1 MSTTTAAASTY
12 RRDLGEGLIERWSTA
27 DDTEN
32 IAQLCGKVFRDAE
45 EEPFNPRMID
55 NVYRQMRGDFPLMG
69 PGDYAL
75 IENTRKEGNPI
86 VACTCLW
93 RSEWE
98 YEGIPFGV
106 GQPEFVAT
114 DPAYRNRGLIRAL
127 FNMIHTR
134 SEAEGH
140 LVQAITGI
148 PYFYRQFGYEYAL
161 ELEGRRLTYLSL
173 IPKAKENTPEP
184 YSLRAATTDDIPLIM
199 ELYNR
204 QRPQSMVW
212 SVATERFW
220 RYQME
225 EGCVA
230 DLLTR
235 SVAANERRCRSELQ
249 GDDPTTVGKQSCVRV
264 LVDDASA
271 VQGYLIVATKRWGSG
286 LAVWALNIA
295 AGVNWQAVISP
306 LLRALQSYGMQIP
319 TVRPEAGPLRE
330 ISFVL
335 GSTHPVYDAL
345 GHALA
350 PFYELPYAWYV
361 RVPNLLA
368 FLQHIAPALEGH
380 LADSVAAYYTGE
392 LKLDLYRG
400 GLRMVFDKGHLTL
413 VEPWRPPI
421 YKNTADAQCP
431 ALVFLQLLF
440 GYRSLDELRY
450 AFPDVQVAGEPEV
463 LLKALFP
470 KKFSWVMPLG

>member
-1 MSTTTAAASTY
+1 MSATTTAAASTY

-27 DDTEN
+27 DDTDN
-32 IAQLCGKVFRDAE
+32 IAQLCGKVYRDEE
-45 EEPFNPRMID
+45 EEPFNPRTID
-55 NVYRQMRGDFPLMG
+55 TVYRQMRGDYPLMG

-75 IENTRKEGNPI
+75 IEDTRKEGNPI

-93 RSEWE
+93 RSAWE
-98 YEGIPFGV
+98 YEGIPFTI

-127 FNMIHTR
+127 FDMIHSR

-148 PYFYRQFGYEYAL
+148 SYFYRQFGYEYAL

-184 YSLRAATTDDIPLIM
+184 YTLRAATTDDIPLIM

-204 QRPQSMVW
+204 QRPESMVW
-212 SVATERFW
+212 SIATECFW

-225 EGCVA
+225 EG
-230 DLLTR
+230 
-235 SVAANERRCRSELQ
+235 
-249 GDDPTTVGKQSCVRV
+249 DPTTVGKQSCVQV
-264 LVDDASA
+264 LVDDAGA
-271 VQGYLIVATKRWGSG
+271 AQGYLLVATKRWGSD
-286 LAVWALNIA
+286 LTVWALNIA
-295 AGVNWQAVISP
+295 SGVNWQAVISP

-319 TVRPEAGPLRE
+319 AVRPEAGPLRE

-335 GSTHPVYDAL
+335 GSTHPVYDVL
-345 GHALA
+345 GQALA

-368 FLQHIAPALEGH
+368 FLQHIASALESH

-413 VEPWRPPI
+413 VEPWRAPI
-421 YKNTADAQCP
+421 YKNNADAQCP

-450 AFPDVQVAGEPEV
+450 AFPDVQAEGESEA

>member
-1 MSTTTAAASTY
+1 MPTPTAAAPTY
-12 RRDLGEGLIERWSTA
+12 RRDLGEGLIERWSTTE
-27 DDTEN
+27 DTEN
-32 IAQLCGKVFRDAE
+32 IAQLCGKAFRDKE
-45 EEPFNPRMID
+45 EEPHNPRVID
-55 NVYRQMRGDFPLMG
+55 GVYRQMRGDFPLMG

-75 IENTRKEGNPI
+75 IEDTRKEGNPI

-93 RSEWE
+93 RQEWE

-106 GQPEFVAT
+106 GQPEFVVT
-114 DPAYRNRGLIRAL
+114 DPGYRNRGLIRAL

-140 LVQAITGI
+140 LMQAITGI
-148 PYFYRQFGYEYAL
+148 PHFYRQFGYEYAL

-173 IPKAKENTPEP
+173 IPKAKENTPDP
-184 YSLRAATTDDIPLIM
+184 YTLRAATTDDIPLIM

-204 QRPQSMVW
+204 QRTESMVW

-220 RYQME
+220 RYQIE
-225 EGCVA
+225 EGY
-230 DLLTR
+230 
-235 SVAANERRCRSELQ
+235 
-249 GDDPTTVGKQSCVRV
+249 DPATVGKQSCVQV
-264 LVDDASA
+264 LVDDAGA

-295 AGVNWQAVISP
+295 DGVNWQAVIPP
-306 LLRALQSYGMQIP
+306 LLRALQDYGMQIP
-319 TVRPEAGPLRE
+319 AVKPEAGPLRE

-335 GSTHPVYDAL
+335 GSTHPVYVAL
-345 GHALA
+345 GQALA

-368 FLQHIAPALEGH
+368 FLQHIAPALERH

-400 GLRMVFDKGHLTL
+400 GLRMVVDKGHLAL
-413 VEPWRPPI
+413 IEPWRIPP
-421 YKNTADAQCP
+421 YKSDADAQCP

-450 AFPDVQVAGEPEV
+450 AFPDVQVEGEPEV
-463 LLKALFP
+463 LLRALFP
-470 KKFSWVMPLG
+470 KKPSWVMSLG